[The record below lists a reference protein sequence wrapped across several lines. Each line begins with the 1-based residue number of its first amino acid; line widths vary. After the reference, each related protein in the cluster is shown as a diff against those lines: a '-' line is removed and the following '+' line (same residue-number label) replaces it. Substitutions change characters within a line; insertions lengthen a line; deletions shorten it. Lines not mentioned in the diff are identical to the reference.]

1 MNMVPIDDPVAVD
14 TMQVA
19 RKVNATNH
27 PPLIPIELASQTNP
41 PESPHILINWENM
54 PTSSNI
60 MTTETEVMDDTPRI
74 AESQNCE

>member
-27 PPLIPIELASQTNP
+27 PPLIPIEFASQTNP
-41 PESPHILINWENM
+41 PESPQVLISWENM